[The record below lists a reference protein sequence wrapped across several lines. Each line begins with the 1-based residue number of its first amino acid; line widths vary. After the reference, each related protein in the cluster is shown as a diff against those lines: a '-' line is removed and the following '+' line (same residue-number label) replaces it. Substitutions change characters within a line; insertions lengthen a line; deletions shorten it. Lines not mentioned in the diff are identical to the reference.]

1 MDNEILKL
9 LNQEIVETKRLAN
22 AAEKQANAA
31 WEGVKELKLQTKEIR
46 HQTTEIRHQ
55 TEGIRE
61 LVIITRNEML
71 LRTRPWWKKLF
82 GIAS

>member
-9 LNQEIVETKRLAN
+9 LNQEVVETRKLAN
-22 AAEKQANAA
+22 EAKRQADAA
-31 WEGVKELKLQTKEIR
+31 WEGVKELR
-46 HQTTEIRHQ
+46 NQTTQ
-55 TEGIRE
+55 LRE